1 MTEVCDPHIIC
12 ILMMNIEHLNIE
24 HLGCQVRRL
33 SGKDFR
39 QDEASTSGIE
49 VDVQTLTAAGLSS
62 SDGAEPGGMFKA
74 ACIGESAE
82 KMKARSQ
89 PQDPKS
95 TETKVAGEFRP
106 SLGLKSS

>member
-1 MTEVCDPHIIC
+1 MLSDLLYSMTEVCDPHIIC

-89 PQDPKS
+89 VRVPCQFCP
-95 TETKVAGEFRP
+95 
-106 SLGLKSS
+106 